1 MAFLSQ
7 NALFPGLRMAGL
19 ASAFLALVFVVNNFL
34 IFGIDAP
41 GVINTLRLGDIF
53 GVSRPTEGYN
63 ISQVLLGI
71 VQTGVVVVI
80 PTLFMGSLIME
91 SFFSIPGLGS
101 YTIEAIQQQ
110 DFDVVR
116 VMVFIGT

>member
-7 NALFPGLRMAGL
+7 NAFFTALRMLGL
-19 ASAFLALVFVVNNFL
+19 ASALLALVFVINNFL

-53 GVSRPTEGYN
+53 GVDRPKQGYN

-71 VQTGVVVVI
+71 AQTGVVGLVI
-80 PTLFMGSLIME
+80 AYTTWR
-91 SFFSIPGLGS
+91 GLKPNNLRIDANWMDDMS
-101 YTIEAIQQQ
+101 AYIE
-110 DFDVVR
+110 
-116 VMVFIGT
+116 IGRAHV